1 MLKIINAEVSNYSTI
16 SMKIMQRL
24 CGVCDVCIANKKLTK
39 NDGLTDEIIKA
50 VLNELSKNP
59 LHLDQLIEAITSGNV
74 DERLKVVRILLDAG
88 KINVNGEF
96 YYLKG

>member
-1 MLKIINAEVSNYSTI
+1 MHFNENHAKV
-16 SMKIMQRL
+16 
-24 CGVCDVCIANKKLTK
+24 CGVCDVCIANKKLIK
-39 NDGLTDEIIKA
+39 NDGLTDEIIKE

-59 LHLDQLIEAITSGNV
+59 LHLDQLMEAITSGNV